1 MKKIFLAAV
10 MVAGIAAASA
20 LAQTGGMDGQKHEG
34 MGVQHSSQM
43 MSGQMTGEEMFRDMA
58 RTLKQMNEL
67 MQKMT
72 HPMEHITVTEH
83 AKMLEMATVMHEMA
97 TQMHELATNM
107 EKDRVDRAAVKKL
120 LEKMKETHRALE
132 TREKRK

>member
-1 MKKIFLAAV
+1 MKKIFLVAV
-10 MVAGIAAASA
+10 MTAGFTASTA
-20 LAQTGGMDGQKHEG
+20 LGQMGEQKHEG
-34 MGVQHSSQM
+34 MGAQHSSQM

-58 RTLKQMNEL
+58 RTMKQMNEL

-72 HPMEHITVTEH
+72 HPMEHVTVTEH

-107 EKDRVDRAAVKKL
+107 EKDKVERTEVKKL
-120 LEKMKETHRALE
+120 LEKMKETHKALE
-132 TREKRK
+132 AWEKRK